1 MPSFGSRLQH
11 AWNAFI
17 GRDPTRINVEETVG
31 YSSSYRPDRMRFTRN
46 NARSIV
52 TTIYNRIAVD
62 VSNVHIEHVRLDD
75 NGRYL
80 EAINSGLNQ
89 CLTVQANL
97 DQTGK
102 AFIQDVVQ
110 SMFDD
115 GCVAIV
121 PVDTTIDPTKSTS
134 YEIETM
140 RTGRILEWY
149 PKSVRVNLYNERT
162 GRREDIILPKS
173 MVAIVENPFYASM
186 NEPNSTLQRLL
197 RTLNKLDLANEQSAS
212 GKLDLII
219 QLPYVVKNPLR
230 KEQAEA
236 RRRDIEAQLTGS
248 KYGIAYTDGTERIT
262 QLNRA
267 VENNLWTQA
276 KELTT
281 MLYNQLGLTQAVLDG
296 TADEKVMNN
305 YFSNTINPILA
316 AIVDS
321 MICKFLTKTARSQKQ
336 SIKYFREPF
345 KLVPVSNLADIAD
358 KFTRNEILSSNEIRA
373 IIGYKPSKDPK
384 ADELRNKNL
393 NQSKEEQSQE
403 PNQNGIEMAPEVE
416 GDKQSF
422 KDILG

>member
-97 DQTGK
+97 DQTGR

-219 QLPYVVKNPLR
+219 QLPYVVKSPLR

-305 YFSNTINPILA
+305 YFSNTIDPILA

-416 GDKQSF
+416 GDKQSL

>member
-97 DQTGK
+97 DQTGR

-162 GRREDIILPKS
+162 GRREDLILPKS

-219 QLPYVVKNPLR
+219 QLPYVVKSPLR

-305 YFSNTINPILA
+305 YFSNTIDPILA

-416 GDKQSF
+416 GDKQSL